1 MAAIQDDVR
10 SAVDLITQP
19 YLLEVLVG
27 AECGQRPSV
36 SAPGADPD
44 KLRAAVDRL
53 AKIGAVEPPA
63 TRAGLDE
70 PVALTPR
77 GVELLR
83 LLHELDEERPV

>member
-10 SAVDLITQP
+10 GAVDLITQP

-27 AECGQRPSV
+27 AESSQRPSA
-36 SAPGADPD
+36 SAPGADPE

-53 AKIGAVEPPA
+53 TKIGAVQPPA
-63 TRAGLDE
+63 AGAELDE